1 MSESYGVEAVRVTV
15 WETDG
20 TVVQIEAYLAA

>member
-1 MSESYGVEAVRVTV
+1 MSTEVEAVRVTV

-20 TVVQIEAYLAA
+20 SIVQIEAYLSSH